1 MKVGLRLFLSSG
13 AFAVVIAVAYWL
25 LAREPAGTILLGFL
39 AFALS
44 FIAGYMI
51 VAERDAD
58 LWGDNAQAKNSE
70 AVGEVVGIYSIRS
83 PLPIA
88 SAAALTCV
96 GLGLVVSPTI
106 AVLGII
112 AILALGVLFIVQSS

>member
-1 MKVGLRLFLSSG
+1 MTVGLR
-13 AFAVVIAVAYWL
+13 
-25 LAREPAGTILLGFL
+25 
-39 AFALS
+39 
-44 FIAGYMI
+44 AGYMM
-51 VAERDAD
+51 VAEREAD
-58 LWGDNAQAKNSE
+58 LWGDDAHAQNTE
-70 AVGEVVGIYSIRS
+70 AAGEVVGIYSIRS

-112 AILALGVLFIVQSS
+112 AIFRPGALFIVQSS